1 MKIILSPAKNLNEQ
15 VRENHDSSIPIFEKE
30 ANQLIKDLKKFK
42 KVGLQ
47 ELMGIS
53 LDLAEQNLLRYKNWK
68 KASVQVD
75 QALSAVHVF
84 NGEVYRALDVDT
96 LSDELLPKLNADLRI
111 LSGLYGI
118 LKPLD
123 LIYPYRLEMGTR
135 FSSKADQKN
144 LYEFWGDKVTKA
156 LKKELQKDEVI
167 INLASTEYF
176 KVIKTQLLKNRVIT
190 PVFKEFKNGQYSV
203 VMMYAKHARGAMA
216 RYLIEQNIS
225 EIEQLKLY
233 DVDGYQYN
241 DLLSSNDEWIFTR

>member
-53 LDLAEQNLLRYKNWK
+53 LDLAEQNLLRYKNWR
-68 KASVQVD
+68 KASVQAG
-75 QALSAVHVF
+75 QAHSAVHVF

-96 LSDELLPKLNADLRI
+96 LSAELLPKLNADLRI

-176 KVIKTQLLKNRVIT
+176 KVIKTQLLKNRIIT

>member
-53 LDLAEQNLLRYKNWK
+53 LDLAEQNLLRYKNWR
-68 KASVQVD
+68 KASVQAG

-96 LSDELLPKLNADLRI
+96 LSAELLPKLNADLRI

-176 KVIKTQLLKNRVIT
+176 KVIKTQLLKNRIIT

-241 DLLSSNDEWIFTR
+241 DMLSSNDEWIFTR

>member
-53 LDLAEQNLLRYKNWK
+53 LDLAEQNLLRYKNWR
-68 KASVQVD
+68 KASVQAG

-96 LSDELLPKLNADLRI
+96 LSAELLPKLNADLRI

-176 KVIKTQLLKNRVIT
+176 KVIKTQLLKNRIIT